1 MARTPEQR
9 FSVAAEW
16 RTTRRLYP
24 IYAAIVREFQLG
36 NPPYES
42 LNEVNERS
50 EPDVLQRIG
59 QWLAEMDQ
67 RIQAHHF
74 RQLLQTSD
82 LASSEDK
89 MHTLV
94 DRYLNKEHRT
104 ELDRYKIDFL
114 LIEYFV
120 ICAPPSFHDRE
131 VDLEEVAEVLEPI
144 LGECPTSLPEWLR
157 PLEQLIADMQPCRA
171 LADLKRQRI
180 IERGRELKAASG
192 EKYFGPS
199 ALLAFTRFNYLLRSN
214 CFRLV
219 ENDLGAIE
227 AGLWELGAR
236 SVYFVDCTSV
246 QLSPQEPLSN
256 LFQLCLNLR
265 KPLILD
271 YSVDNSFDL
280 LMELRTIIERALAP
294 EAATEGTGEAAAPNL
309 QRRLE
314 RIEEG
319 MAELRALLEQALAH
333 GKIERGA
340 SLRPTPPQAAAPPDS
355 QEKPQVSSALSSEAT
370 VSPAATP
377 SAALLPRP
385 SDAAKV
391 APSPPAT
398 VSPAATPSA
407 ALLPPPSPR
416 PSDAAKVAPSPPA
429 TASPAATPLAA
440 LLPPPSP
447 RRSDAAEVAP
457 SPSAAISVQIEHIRE
472 LLSVSGTK
480 GRSSVSLA
488 VGPTTKLLLT
498 TVEVNAFLKGS
509 DEVGVALQ
517 GAVAARFLLVA
528 TLEKPKSEGE
538 KQDLEL
544 LLKSAR
550 LESANLQP
558 LIAQAEKSHQTSLAE
573 ALSFAQRQLLAII
586 SRVENRI
593 R

>member
-1 MARTPEQR
+1 MARTREQR

-24 IYAAIVREFQLG
+24 IYAAIAREFQMG
-36 NPPYES
+36 DPPCES

-94 DRYLNKEHRT
+94 DRYLNQEHRT
-104 ELDRYKIDFL
+104 EFDRDKIDFL
-114 LIEYFV
+114 LSQYFAV
-120 ICAPPSFHDRE
+120 CAPPSFHDRE

-157 PLEQLIADMQPCRA
+157 PLEQLIADMQGCRA

-192 EKYFGPS
+192 EKYFGSS
-199 ALLAFTRFNYLLRSN
+199 ALLAFTRFNYLLRRA
-214 CFRLV
+214 CVRLV
-219 ENDLGAIE
+219 ESDLGAIE

-294 EAATEGTGEAAAPNL
+294 EAATEGTGEAAVPDL
-309 QRRLE
+309 QGRLE
-314 RIEEG
+314 RIEEE
-319 MAELRALLEQALAH
+319 MAKLRALLEKVLAH
-333 GKIERGA
+333 GKAEPVA
-340 SLRPTPPQAAAPPDS
+340 SLTPAPSQAAAPPKP
-355 QEKPQVSSALSSEAT
+355 QEKPRVSPAPSSEAT

-377 SAALLPRP
+377 SP
-385 SDAAKV
+385 
-391 APSPPAT
+391 AP
-398 VSPAATPSA
+398 
-407 ALLPPPSPR
+407 LPPPSPR

-429 TASPAATPLAA
+429 T
-440 LLPPPSP
+440 
-447 RRSDAAEVAP
+447 
-457 SPSAAISVQIEHIRE
+457 ISVQIEHIKE
-472 LLSVSGTK
+472 LLLASGNK

-488 VGPTTKLLLT
+488 IGPATKLLLT
-498 TVEVNAFLKGS
+498 VAEVNAFLKGS

-517 GAVAARFLLVA
+517 RAVAARFLLVA
-528 TLEKPKSEGE
+528 TLERPKREGE
-538 KQDLEL
+538 KHDLEL
-544 LLKSAR
+544 LLQSAR
-550 LESANLQP
+550 EESANLNP
-558 LIAQAEKSHQTSLAE
+558 LIAQAEKSRQTSLAE

-586 SRVENRI
+586 VRVEIRI